1 MHASATWTL
10 LDAALLR
17 RWPLPE
23 IPSDAD
29 KEVRGRVLV
38 VGGSR
43 EIPGAAVLA
52 GVAALRAGAGK
63 LVMATARS
71 VATQLAMI
79 VPEARVI
86 ALPENDAGSF
96 VINGIAL
103 LDESLGTADAILVGP
118 GLMDDEGTAAFTA
131 ALLAHVKDAPVI
143 LDARAMQVAGG
154 GKRFDGKVLLTP
166 HAGEM
171 AGLLGEAKQDIEN
184 DPSGAA
190 LRGAR
195 AWGALVASKGATT
208 WIADASGRGW
218 RHDAGLPG
226 LATSGSGDVLA
237 GVIAGLAA
245 RGAPLEQAAA
255 WGVVVHA
262 LAGAKLAQ
270 RHAALGYLAR
280 ELPGEIPAIIASLQR
295 A

>member
-1 MHASATWTL
+1 MHAGAPWTL

-17 RWPLPE
+17 CWPLPAVAF
-23 IPSDAD
+23 DAD
-29 KEVRGRVLV
+29 KEVRGRVLI

-52 GVAALRAGAGK
+52 GVAAMRAGAGK

-71 VATQLAMI
+71 VAMQLAMS

-96 VINGIAL
+96 AIKGIQL
-103 LDESLGTADAILVGP
+103 LDESLESADAILAGP

-131 ALLAHVKDAPVI
+131 ALLAHVKDAPMI
-143 LDARAMQVAGG
+143 LDAQAMHVARG

-184 DPSGAA
+184 DPAGAA

-195 AWGALVASKGATT
+195 TWGALVALKGATT
-208 WIADASGRGW
+208 WIAEASGRGW
-218 RHDAGLPG
+218 RHEAGLPG

-245 RGAPLEQAAA
+245 RGAPLEQAAV

-262 LAGAKLAQ
+262 LAGANLAQ

-280 ELPGEIPAIIASLQR
+280 ELPDEVPSVIAGLAR
-295 A
+295 